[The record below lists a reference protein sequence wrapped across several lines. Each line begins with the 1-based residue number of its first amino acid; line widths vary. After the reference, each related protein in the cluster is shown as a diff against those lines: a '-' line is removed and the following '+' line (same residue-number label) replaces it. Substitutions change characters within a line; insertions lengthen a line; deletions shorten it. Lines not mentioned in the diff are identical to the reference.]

1 LVGNI
6 PQRRGGWGTLPLPA
20 WHPDVGWQR
29 IDAPEAERSAAHA
42 LARAGES
49 RVSATVPFKVMPHL
63 VNPDAGFIAT
73 ANNRPLPEGQ
83 GPFLGVDWVDGYR
96 LTRIAEVLTSRRD
109 WDLKAMQKLQ
119 MDQVSIPWR
128 MMRPIVLSMSDDMNV
143 PGDAEAHDLSRKA
156 LAMLAAW
163 DGTVTADSP
172 AATVFEMLVS
182 EMLARMVKAKAPRS
196 AGWVLGER
204 FTPLLSNTFS
214 LRYMGHLLRLM
225 QDRPAGWF
233 TQSWSEELADAL
245 TTVVKRLRARYG
257 DDVHR
262 WTWGRVRPLTLTHPV
277 GARRPLLGRVF
288 NVGPFPWGGDTYTVG
303 QATVYPHEPLA
314 NPGAIASLRIVMD
327 VADWERTEVVLPG
340 GQSGN
345 PLSPHYA
352 DMLPLWRRGEGV
364 PLAWSPEAVARATT
378 ETLRLLPLEGA

>member
-1 LVGNI
+1 VGNV
-6 PQRRGGWGTLPLPA
+6 PQRRGGWGTLPLPV
-20 WHPDVGWQR
+20 WHPDVGWQT
-29 IDAPEAERSAAHA
+29 IDNYEADGSSAHA
-42 LARAGES
+42 PAHSGES
-49 RVSATVPFKVMPHL
+49 RVSATVPFEAMPYL
-63 VNPDAGFIAT
+63 INPAMGFIAT
-73 ANNRPLPEGQ
+73 ANNRPLQEGQ
-83 GPFLGVDWVDGYR
+83 GPFLGGDWVDGYR
-96 LTRIAEVLTSRRD
+96 LTRIAEVLASRRD

-128 MMRPIVLSMSDDMNV
+128 MMREMVLSLSED
-143 PGDAEAHDLSRKA
+143 GDTPTATEDWDLSQKA
-156 LAMLAAW
+156 LALLAAW

-182 EMLARMVKAKAPRS
+182 EMLARLVKAKAPRS
-196 AGWVLGER
+196 ADWVLGER

-233 TQSWSEELADAL
+233 SRPWSEELADAL
-245 TTVVKRLRARYG
+245 TTVTKRLRSRYG
-257 DDVHR
+257 DDMCR
-262 WTWGRVRPLTLTHPV
+262 WAWGQVRPLTLTHPV

-303 QATVYPHEPLA
+303 QATIYPHEPLA

-352 DMLPLWRRGEGV
+352 DMLPFWRRGEGV
-364 PLAWSPEAVARATT
+364 PLAWSQEAVARATT
-378 ETLRLLPLEGA
+378 ETLRLLPLESA